1 MICNCDLELKQKYC
15 NINKNT
21 LQYKQKLLKILNHI
35 HLQTL
40 IKNNN

>member
-1 MICNCDLELKQKYC
+1 MICNCDLELKEKYV
-15 NINKNT
+15 
-21 LQYKQKLLKILNHI
+21 LQYKQKLLKILNHV